1 MHIQCKKCN
10 HCEKTDLAFFAK
22 IIGGVTAGMGY
33 WAWVAYFFAGTGF
46 AMPICIAIMAGGGA
60 MMAYSD
66 KIIAWISQKYNCP
79 KCDGNQ
85 WIAIDDETVKKVRE
99 TAQKVRMA
107 ELKIQLLN
115 QENAKYKSEIR
126 QLSNELT
133 QRKNELQEYI
143 KTTFQDNIIVNT
155 KNTHDDEYVKKL
167 ENDIDFLMEQW
178 ESQESKMLELIQN
191 QQAKDELESIAN
203 AYTKQEMK
211 VIDKIKMRFRKL
223 YQKVGISDKSYKRLA
238 RMNDDELLKFEQEI
252 KNLNDGKFDF
262 RDNIYGADVK
272 EIGFNQSGRFY
283 TRKTDNHYNVV
294 LVGNKNTQDK
304 DIEWLKKRYPK

>member
-1 MHIQCKKCN
+1 MHIQCKQCK
-10 HCEKTDLAFFAK
+10 HCEKTDMAFFAK

-66 KIIAWISQKYNCP
+66 KIIVWISKNYPCP
-79 KCDGNQ
+79 SCKGNQ
-85 WIAIDDETVKKVRE
+85 WIAIDDETATQIRLD
-99 TAQKVRMA
+99 QQ
-107 ELKIQLLN
+107 KIQKLN
-115 QENAKYKSEIR
+115 QENAKYKSEIE
-126 QLSNELT
+126 QLSDALN

-143 KTTFQDNIIVNT
+143 KTTFQKNILVNT
-155 KNTHDDEYVKKL
+155 QNTHDDDYVKKL

-178 ESQESKMLELIQN
+178 ENQESKILELTQSQEI
-191 QQAKDELESIAN
+191 KDELESFAL

-223 YQKVGISDKSYKRLA
+223 YQKVSIDDKPYKRLA

-252 KNLNDGKFDF
+252 KKIHEGEFDF
-262 RDNIYGADVK
+262 RDNIHGADVK
-272 EIGFNQSGRFY
+272 EVKFGDSGRFY
-283 TRKTDNHYNVV
+283 IRKIDNVYSVV
-294 LVGNKNTQDK
+294 CVGNKNTQFK
-304 DIEWLKKRYPK
+304 DIDWLKKYYPK